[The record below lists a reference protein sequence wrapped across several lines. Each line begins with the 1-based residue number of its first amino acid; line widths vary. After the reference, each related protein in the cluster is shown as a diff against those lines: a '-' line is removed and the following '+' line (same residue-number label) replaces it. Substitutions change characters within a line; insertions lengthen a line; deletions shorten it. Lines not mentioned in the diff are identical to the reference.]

1 MKLVRYGPDGREQ
14 PGLIDAEGR
23 LRSLGDVVADIGP
36 DVYSPSGQRALR
48 SVDPDALPLVPGH
61 PRLGVT
67 FTGVGKFIGIGLNY
81 RDHAAEAGLA
91 LPVEPVV
98 FNKWTNCLAGPYDP
112 IAQPPHSTRLDWE
125 VELGVVIGST
135 ARYVSV
141 RDALTHVAG
150 YCTVHDVSER
160 QFQLERGS
168 QWDKSKGLD
177 GFGPVGPW
185 FVTADDVPD
194 PQTLE
199 LTLDVNGTRMQHGN
213 TRDMI
218 FSVAQI
224 VSYLSHFMTLQAG
237 DLIATGTPAGV
248 GMGCKP
254 PRFLHP
260 GDVVELEIQGLGRQ
274 RQDIVASQYAV
285 ADDARDL
292 LRMPAI

>member
-1 MKLVRYGPDGREQ
+1 MAIP
-14 PGLIDAEGR
+14 A
-23 LRSLGDVVADIGP
+23 
-36 DVYSPSGQRALR
+36 
-48 SVDPDALPLVPGH
+48 
-61 PRLGVT
+61 
-67 FTGVGKFIGIGLNY
+67 
-81 RDHAAEAGLA
+81 
-91 LPVEPVV
+91 EPVV
-98 FNKWTNCLAGPYDP
+98 FNKWTTCLAGPYEP

-141 RDALTHVAG
+141 ADALAHVAG

-185 FVTADDVPD
+185 LVTADDVPD
-194 PQTLE
+194 PQALD
-199 LTLDVNGTRMQHGN
+199 LTLDVNGTRMQQGN

-224 VSYLSHFMTLQAG
+224 VSYLSHFMTLRAG

-248 GMGCKP
+248 GMGRKP
-254 PRFLHP
+254 PRFLQP

-274 RQDIVASQYAV
+274 RQDIVASRHFV
-285 ADDARDL
+285 ADDARSL
-292 LRMPAI
+292 LRMPAP